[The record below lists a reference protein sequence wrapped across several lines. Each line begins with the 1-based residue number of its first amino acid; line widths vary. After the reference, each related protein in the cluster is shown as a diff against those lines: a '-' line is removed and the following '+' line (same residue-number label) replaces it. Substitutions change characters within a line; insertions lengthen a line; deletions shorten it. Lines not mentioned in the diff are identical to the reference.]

1 MFKHILFPTDG
12 EAPSVAALAPC
23 LALAKYHGARVT
35 ALHVTAPFRVLST
48 RPEVLAGTPD
58 DYAAGSAERARARL
72 EPVAAAAAA
81 QGVPCET
88 LTVEHEHPYA
98 AIIDTARQ
106 RQCDLVAMASHGR
119 RGVSR
124 LLLGSQ
130 AQKIV
135 ALSPVSVLV
144 CRRFGSLAAAA

>member
-23 LALAKYHGARVT
+23 LALAKFHGARVT
-35 ALHVTAPFRVLST
+35 ALHVTAPFRILST

-58 DYAAGSAERARARL
+58 DYAASAAERARARL

-88 LTVEHEHPYA
+88 LTVEHEQPYE

-119 RGVSR
+119 RGLQA
-124 LLLGSQ
+124 LLLGSET
-130 AQKIV
+130 QKV
-135 ALSPVSVLV
+135 LTHCHLPVLV
-144 CRRFGSLAAAA
+144 FR

>member
-58 DYAAGSAERARARL
+58 DYAAASAERARARL

-88 LTVEHEHPYA
+88 LTVEHEHPYE

-119 RGVSR
+119 RGLQA
-124 LLLGSQ
+124 LLLGSET
-130 AQKIV
+130 QKV
-135 ALSPVSVLV
+135 LTHCHLPVLV
-144 CRRFGSLAAAA
+144 FR